1 MFQSKVSLFR
11 PRALLGTILALT
23 LAGVATRSHAEDNR
37 APIVPA
43 DIQMDEGYTVHFQGH
58 AVGVQIYTW
67 DGSSWGASVPEATLY
82 DTEGNI
88 VAVHYGGPTWESNS
102 GSKVVAAV
110 VLPRVTVDP
119 TAIPWLKLRAT
130 HTEGPGIFASTA
142 FIHRVNT
149 VGGKAPSESGSTVGQ
164 VARVPYTADYSF
176 YREAN
181 Y

>member
-1 MFQSKVSLFR
+1 MFRSTFN
-11 PRALLGTILALT
+11 PRRRVLLGAILALT
-23 LAGVATRSHAEDNR
+23 LTGGAARSLALDNR
-37 APIVPA
+37 APTVP
-43 DIQMDEGYTVHFQGH
+43 DEIKMDEGYKVHFQGH
-58 AVGVQIYTW
+58 AEGVQIYTW

-88 VAVHYGGPTWESNS
+88 VAIHYGGPTWESNS

-110 VLPRVTVDP
+110 VLPRVTVDQ

-130 HTEGPGIFASTA
+130 RTEGPGIFAATA

-149 VGGKAPSESGSTVGQ
+149 VGGKAPSEAGVIVGQ
-164 VARVPYTADYSF
+164 VARVPYSADYFF

-181 Y
+181 N

>member
-1 MFQSKVSLFR
+1 MFHSKFSSFSR
-11 PRALLGTILALT
+11 RALLGAILALT

-37 APIVPA
+37 APIVPT
-43 DIQMDEGYTVHFQGH
+43 DILVDEGYKVHFQGH

-82 DTEGNI
+82 DAEGNI
-88 VAVHYGGPTWESNS
+88 VSVHYGGPTWESNS
-102 GSKVVAAV
+102 GSKVVAAL

-149 VGGKAPSESGSTVGQ
+149 VGGKAPSEPGVTVGQ
-164 VARVPYTADYSF
+164 VARVPYTADYFF
-176 YREAN
+176 YREAS